1 MVVED
6 DPAVRRVLLHML
18 RVLGYE
24 ALAAGS
30 APEALEAAAAHEGAI
45 DLLITDVVMPQT
57 HCDDFVGQLLETR
70 PGLKVIYMSGYPA
83 EVLKSHGLGADGHNF
98 IQKPFTC
105 ETLAARIREVLGED
119 RGRSAS
125 AARR

>member
-6 DPAVRRVLLHML
+6 DPAVRRVLLRML

-24 ALAAGS
+24 TLAAGS
-30 APEALEAAAAHEGAI
+30 APEALEAAAAHDGAI

-57 HCDDFVGQLLETR
+57 HCDSFVGRLLETR

-83 EVLKSHGLGADGHNF
+83 EVLKAHGIGADHRNF

-105 ETLAARIREVLGED
+105 EALGTRIRDVLEED
-119 RGRSAS
+119 RGRGAS
-125 AARR
+125 AGPR